1 MFPDLAKQKREQLEA
16 KQAELE
22 QQVNL
27 ERTPIP
33 NSQAVLERERHE
45 TQAQALQAIKNSP
58 PNETMIRCV
67 LYLLEYEPALSEFQ
81 LFHRNEWQEAAF
93 EGDRRKMQKHYLA
106 MKEAL
111 GRDFLGTYWDVDEIM
126 SDETKI
132 RKILAE
138 AQYYRDFQAKKR
150 LRK

>member
-1 MFPDLAKQKREQLEA
+1 METKKPKPNIFI
-16 KQAELE
+16 
-22 QQVNL
+22 V
-27 ERTPIP
+27 PIK
-33 NSQAVLERERHE
+33 VVGE
-45 TQAQALQAIKNSP
+45 
-58 PNETMIRCV
+58 V
-67 LYLLEYEPALSEFQ
+67 GLEYEPALSEFQ